1 VDQQNKFNDDNNASA
16 VYILRLVTKE
26 SSKTDAS
33 VYVPY
38 SDAFHLILPDGN
50 NIPASQEKDPSY
62 VDQGVVRDNWVDF
75 PLDSKQNVDKL
86 ILRIGKADEHQM
98 DIPLTKNPDLSKY
111 QVRAITPNSKLQY
124 GGVDWTVTKVTA
136 SLSANG
142 KQADAGKRY
151 ITVALLADN
160 SGSRDFYAGVD
171 QYFRLKSQ
179 DISQVPAHSTLPGYI
194 NSGSKG
200 TTGVVDFL
208 MPENAT
214 QLTLDF
220 LVQPDSHIQEASTSF
235 RVSA

>member
-1 VDQQNKFNDDNNASA
+1 MDQQNKFNDDNNASA